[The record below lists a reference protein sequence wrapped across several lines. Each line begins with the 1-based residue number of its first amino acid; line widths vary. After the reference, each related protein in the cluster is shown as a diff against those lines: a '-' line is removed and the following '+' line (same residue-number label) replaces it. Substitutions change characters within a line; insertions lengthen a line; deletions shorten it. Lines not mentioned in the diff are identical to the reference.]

1 MKRHRYR
8 FMLAAFA
15 LLTVVPAV
23 AVAGRAQLTIN
34 EIASERAGVS
44 MVYDVRVPAG
54 SAGRATVLASDAAC
68 EAAANAIF
76 AGALPQEVDAALK
89 GIGKKGCN
97 ACIERAEV
105 MGSEAVGGT
114 YSYQVV
120 VQVNRRQLE
129 RQFRGVGFVMTAG
142 EKQGVGPL
150 VIVFEEFVCSFAG
163 RTLVEE
169 DVRADWRKE
178 ILDVTQG
185 FFKARRNEVISRGEV
200 DDALASLGASDGYM
214 PRSMRSDVREWAT
227 DHGANSIVELSVT
240 PREDGGRIYWSASL
254 DIRRLS
260 DSRTLG
266 SAVGRSAFVRDGAA
280 PTLDLFEAAVHEA
293 ASYALEQALM
303 ELE

>member
-1 MKRHRYR
+1 MNRHRDR
-8 FMLAAFA
+8 FLLAAFA
-15 LLTVVPAV
+15 SLIVLPSVSF
-23 AVAGRAQLTIN
+23 AGRSQLTIN

-76 AGALPQEVDAALK
+76 AGALPQEVDGALRD
-89 GIGKKGCN
+89 IGKKGCN

-129 RQFRGVGFVMTAG
+129 RQFRGVGFVMTAD

-200 DDALASLGASDGYM
+200 DDALASLGATDGYM
-214 PRSMRSDVREWAT
+214 PRSMRADIREWAT
-227 DHGANSIVELSVT
+227 DHGANSMVELSVE

-260 DSRTLG
+260 DSRSLG
-266 SAVGRSAFVRDGAA
+266 SAVGRSAFIRDGAA

-293 ASYALEQALM
+293 ASNALEQALM
-303 ELE
+303 EFE